1 MVSGWVSPSGNL
13 KIFHRSTVSNFYQRF
28 DTENEYRAAL
38 LKVIAEAQSTIRI
51 FDHDLQRMALHT
63 PDASESLKAFL
74 RTDAK
79 RRIDIAVHDFS
90 FIQRNASR
98 LMRLLDK
105 HPQTIQIRLIPESL
119 HHLADSHLLAD
130 RKHGTRRFHR
140 DFPRG
145 SLLVEN
151 PDEIAPWWDRFD
163 QIWELC
169 LPIDSQNKAV
179 F

>member
-1 MVSGWVSPSGNL
+1 MSDL
-13 KIFHRSTVSNFYQRF
+13 YQRF

-38 LKVIAEAQSTIRI
+38 LKVVAAAQNAIRI
-51 FDHDLQRMALHT
+51 LDHDLQRMALHT
-63 PDASESLKAFL
+63 PDAYESLKAFL
-74 RTDAK
+74 GTDSK
-79 RRIDIAVHDFS
+79 RQIHIAVHDFS

-98 LMRLLDK
+98 LGRLFDK
-105 HPQTIQIRLIPESL
+105 HPQNIQIRLIPESL

-145 SLLVEN
+145 SLMIGN
-151 PDEIAPWWDRFD
+151 PEEIAPWWDRFD
-163 QIWELC
+163 QIWELGH
-169 LPIDSQNKAV
+169 PIDSQNKTV

>member
-1 MVSGWVSPSGNL
+1 MSNL
-13 KIFHRSTVSNFYQRF
+13 YQRF

-38 LKVIAEAQSTIRI
+38 LNVIATAQSTIRI
-51 FDHDLQRMALHT
+51 FDHDLQRMGLHT
-63 PDASESLKAFL
+63 QDASDSLKVFL
-74 RTDAK
+74 NTDSK

-90 FIQRNASR
+90 FMQRNASR

-105 HPQTIQIRLIPESL
+105 HPQTVQVRLIPESL

-145 SLLVEN
+145 SLLIES
-151 PDEIAPWWDRFD
+151 PEEIAPWWDRFD
-163 QIWELC
+163 QIWELG
-169 LPIDSQNKAV
+169 LPIDSQNKTV